1 MDSGTLEMNL
11 SGAVKLGEGR
21 QREVFVH
28 PDDPTLVVKRAI
40 NTPDWNRAEAKN
52 CAALIKAGLADWI
65 APVVSLSECGTFLTM
80 RRAEPYT
87 GKFPARVPQCF
98 RDLHRGNIGLLD
110 GRVVFV
116 DYQELRSGYQLI
128 SARWRG
134 V

>member
-1 MDSGTLEMNL
+1 MNL
-11 SGAVKLGEGR
+11 SCAVKLGKGQ
-21 QREVFVH
+21 QREVFIH

-52 CAALIKAGLADWI
+52 CKFLIRMGLADWI

-87 GKFPARVPQCF
+87 GKLPDRVPRCF

-116 DYQELRSGYQLI
+116 DYQELREGLGLI
-128 SARWRG
+128 DARWRG
-134 V
+134 K